1 MLDPLIRVPAACGLV
16 LFLVIGAS
24 FGQDRNKQPIAC
36 NQFALAAL
44 KPMPQLSYPCDGHP
58 NDWDEAILKLPAR
71 RTSINALISQLSSLS
86 DVAWWQADTTSLSL
100 CDFIKEARRLTPDEL
115 RSFIND
121 EYSFWLFGSN
131 RTRLVLIP
139 DPCYQ
144 TQYGGANAFLL
155 HRNGGQIFVTQVL
168 DGYFSRAD
176 NSVDILIANLDQQEV
191 IEISTG
197 TGGLNPTLTNY
208 YFVIDPRTNQ
218 AVPKNLFKRGGGVTN
233 KISSAW
239 SFSGGIQ
246 PLRIVRGYTL
256 AKSFSIYVDDP
267 RGKIDENG
275 RTLSRK
281 IIRWDG
287 NLYR

>member
-1 MLDPLIRVPAACGLV
+1 MLIPLFRVAVICGLLLV
-16 LFLVIGAS
+16 LVASSS
-24 FGQDRNKQPIAC
+24 FGQDRNKRPLEC

-44 KPMPQLSYPCDGHP
+44 KPMPELSYPCDGQP

-71 RTSINALISQLSSLS
+71 RTAISALISQLSSFS
-86 DVAWWQADTTSLSL
+86 DVAWWQADTTSLSV

-115 RSFIND
+115 RSFINN
-121 EYSFWLFGSN
+121 EYSLWLFGSN
-131 RTRLVLIP
+131 RTRLVLIA

-144 TQYGGANAFLL
+144 TQYGGSNAFLL
-155 HRNGGQIFVTQVL
+155 HRNEGKVFVTQVL

-176 NSVDILIANLDQQEV
+176 NSVDILIASLGQQEV

-208 YFVIDPRTNQ
+208 YFVIDPSTNQ
-218 AVPKNLFKRGGGVTN
+218 AVPKNLFKHGRGVTN

-256 AKSFSIYVDDP
+256 AKNFTIYIDDS
-267 RGKIDENG
+267 RGKIKENG

-281 IIRWDG
+281 ILRWDG
-287 NLYR
+287 KLYR